1 MALLKSVHVFCILT
15 FVHMPSLFLYMIV
28 FDFLKL
34 NSGSNM
40 AF

>member
-1 MALLKSVHVFCILT
+1 MALLKSVHVFCILI
-15 FVHMPSLFLYMIV
+15 FFHIPSLFLSMIV

-34 NSGSNM
+34 NSSSIM